1 MDLFSQYGLVAVRE
15 AVQDSGLDFA
25 REDAER
31 VGVIW
36 GSGIGGL
43 RSLEEQIEK
52 HSDYIWVSVHN
63 HYCFRFVPTVNSIRR
78 SLIPNSLR
86 LFQPLQGH
94 NHDNFPS
101 RRT

>member
-36 GSGIGGL
+36 GSGIVGL
-43 RSLEEQIEK
+43 RSLEEQIENN
-52 HSDYIWVSVHN
+52 SDYEQTPRYN
-63 HYCFRFVPTVNSIRR
+63 PFVIHKMIADIVPGLFSIVYG
-78 SLIPNSLR
+78 LNGLNI
-86 LFQPLQGH
+86 G
-94 NHDNFPS
+94 
-101 RRT
+101 TIYACAYIY